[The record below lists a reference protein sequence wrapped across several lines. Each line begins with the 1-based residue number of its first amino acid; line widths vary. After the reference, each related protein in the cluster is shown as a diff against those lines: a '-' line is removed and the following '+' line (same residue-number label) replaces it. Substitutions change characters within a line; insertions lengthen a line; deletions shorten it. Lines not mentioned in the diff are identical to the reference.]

1 MARATRSILET
12 RTGRLKLAPERR
24 HSAPI
29 GRGLALIYRRGQ
41 KAGFWSARILKPD
54 GGHALHRLGE
64 ADDYRDADGE
74 HVLSYYQAQDAAR
87 AAWQT
92 VHRPTREPLTVAKA
106 AEHYL
111 AWFRQHRKSAD
122 RTEGT
127 INAHILPTMGER
139 IVAELTTRELRA
151 WRDRIAAQPARKRT
165 KRGEQTAY
173 RAVPETDDQKRAR
186 KATAN
191 RCLAVLKAILNKA
204 WQDDR
209 VEDDAAWRRVKP
221 FEKVESP
228 RVRFL
233 TVEECRRL
241 VNASPGGLR
250 ELVRA
255 ALLTGARYG
264 ELARL
269 NAGDFD
275 PERRTVHI
283 AESKSGRPRFVP
295 LSAEGVEFFKAQAP
309 GRHASEPLLRNPHG
323 ERWGKGQYQRLLTE
337 AYRAAAIAPPAR
349 LHDLRHTY
357 ASLLAQAG
365 ADLLTISKL
374 LGHADTRITARH
386 YAHLCDRTLA
396 RAVETHLPGFGEPA
410 MPENVVPLREEQP
423 A

>member
-1 MARATRSILET
+1 M
-12 RTGRLKLAPERR
+12 
-24 HSAPI
+24 
-29 GRGLALIYRRGQ
+29 
-41 KAGFWSARILKPD
+41 
-54 GGHALHRLGE
+54 
-64 ADDYRDADGE
+64 
-74 HVLSYYQAQDAAR
+74 
-87 AAWQT
+87 
-92 VHRPTREPLTVAKA
+92 AKA

-122 RTEGT
+122 RTAGT
-127 INAHILPTMGER
+127 INTHILPTLGER
-139 IVAELTTRELRA
+139 IVSELTTRELRA
-151 WRDRIAAQPARKRT
+151 WRDRIAAQPARKRS
-165 KRGEQTAY
+165 KRGERQAY
-173 RAVPETDDQKRAR
+173 RSAPETDDQKRAR

-209 VEDDAAWRRVKP
+209 VGDDAAWRRVKP
-221 FEKVESP
+221 FEKVEAA

-233 TVEECRRL
+233 TIEECRRL
-241 VNASPGGLR
+241 VNANPSGLR

-269 NAGDFD
+269 NVSDFD
-275 PERRTVHI
+275 PARRTLHI
-283 AESKSGRPRFVP
+283 GESKSGRPRYVP
-295 LSAEGVEFFKAQAP
+295 LSVEGVEFFQALALNQ
-309 GRHASEPLLRNPHG
+309 RALDPLLRNPHG
-323 ERWGKGQYQRLLTE
+323 ERWGKGQYQRPLAET
-337 AYRAAAIAPPAR
+337 YRAAAIAPPAR

-365 ADLLTISKL
+365 ADLLTVSKL

-396 RAVETHLPGFGEPA
+396 RAVEAHLPGFGRPA
-410 MPENVVPLREEQP
+410 MPENVVPFREEET